1 MGPFHD
7 MRVCGSYCGASWC
20 GDSHVSEGPGCNF
33 TATPDSCTDACCMEH
48 DRCCGGL
55 GREQCNHL
63 MIQPGRRVAELG
75 GTCEILGEETAEDAH
90 AHHKAHR
97 PLRRCLQACEA
108 NPSAAQCRSG
118 CES

>member
-63 MIQPGRRVAELG
+63 MVQRRR
-75 GTCEILGEETAEDAH
+75 T
-90 AHHKAHR
+90 R
-97 PLRRCLQACEA
+97 
-108 NPSAAQCRSG
+108 SAAPTAGVGSSG
-118 CES
+118 GGGRC